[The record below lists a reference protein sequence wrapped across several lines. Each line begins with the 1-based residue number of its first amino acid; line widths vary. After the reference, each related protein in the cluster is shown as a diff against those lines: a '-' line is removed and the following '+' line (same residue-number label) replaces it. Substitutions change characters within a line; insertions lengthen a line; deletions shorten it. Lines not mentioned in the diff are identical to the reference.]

1 MSDATTLYYQA
12 AAIRAALE
20 VAVGLHTLQPSSTDA
35 DDIATHRHIGGLL
48 EVIRL
53 AADSLTLDLCALSE
67 GEDEDDLTPP
77 TPAKPPA
84 PEPGLTPEQKAH
96 GRQLLQPYL
105 DYLDEV
111 AQPEPA

>member
-1 MSDATTLYYQA
+1 MSDATTLYYQS

-67 GEDEDDLTPP
+67 GEDDLTPP

-84 PEPGLTPEQKAH
+84 PEPVLTPEQRAH